1 MPETNSYKLSTTVW
15 MKVVAE
21 AYHEYIY

>member
-1 MPETNSYKLSTTVW
+1 MPETNSYKFLTTVW
-15 MKVVAE
+15 MKVEAE